1 MFWPDERLDRKK
13 TNTKYKYSLCCQQG
27 KVDLPLLNATP
38 PLLDT
43 LLDINGDSTSRHFRN
58 NIRSYNAAFSWTSF
72 GAKFDPKLINSRGP
86 YSLILCGENYHF
98 MGSLLP
104 PNGQHPRYSQLY
116 VHDPNSEVN
125 ERISQFPAAESK
137 LHLSLIQ
144 QLQDMLDEYNILTKT
159 FRQVRASLE
168 HSQNKDLRLRITG
181 QRIPNGK
188 QYELPSGVELAGL
201 IPGDFEPNH
210 EDRDI
215 IVNNCNSGL
224 QRITSLHPLFDSLH
238 FPLLFPYGNDGFHN
252 ALDRGETSS
261 KNIGRIILPSSFTGG
276 MRYMKQLFL
285 DAMAIC
291 HYFGNP
297 DLFITFT
304 SNAQWPEITNAF
316 KNKVG
321 SHGEDKPAIVARVFR
336 MKLQHLKDDISMHT
350 VEFQKRGLP
359 HVHIL
364 VWLANNAKLETQKQ
378 IDQIISAQ
386 LPNPTEDPIGYAS
399 VTKFMIHG
407 PCGIDNPKS
416 PCMVDGKCK
425 KKYPKAYNTETI
437 SDRHGYTL
445 YKREKTKITVN
456 KSGKFLDNRYIV
468 PYNRHLI
475 IKYQAHI
482 NYLFKYITKG
492 PDRQTVVAETTSLDE
507 IAQYLDCRSISS
519 YEAIWRLFEYPIHE
533 RKPNVVR
540 LSIHMPLSQ
549 SITYQG
555 SQTIRSIVGRPG
567 ITNTMLTQWFVLNQR
582 DPSARKYTYDKIPN
596 AYVWSTQLDDWSPR
610 KQGFA
615 VGRIP
620 SVPAASGDI
629 FYLRMLLG
637 KISGALNFKDL
648 RTLNGIVYDNYQ
660 QTCQAMGLLSSD
672 NEWVSLEH
680 FKLPHPMPTVTR
692 EQNHNNILTHHQYDK
707 QTEESKSKKYYA
719 SLNSDQIRAYSSIMD
734 AIETKKGK
742 FFFVHGH
749 GGTGKTFLYNCII
762 SKVRSTGGI
771 ALVVASSGIAAT
783 LLPDGVTAHS
793 RFKIPLEIDN
803 LSTCTIKKGSDVAEL
818 LKSATLIVWDE
829 APMIHKLSFEAVDR
843 TMCDIMNMP
852 LSGENYVPFG
862 GKVVLLGGDFRQTL
876 PVVPNGSREDNI
888 NATLPRSYLWTF
900 CTLLHLRINMRIT
913 TNSIN
918 TTPMF
923 DGLTFPD
930 WVLAVGNGTLRTY
943 PTKKNTKFD
952 DLITIPSPFLIQTT
966 TKPLESYQS
975 LQYIKSR
982 AIVSPTNAVV
992 SEINNI
998 LLAQIPVPSKI
1009 YFSSDSLSPIK
1020 TNIAT
1025 PELEY
1030 PLEFLNSLSFNGIPE
1045 HKLELKPFTVVM
1057 LLRNINPTSGMC
1069 NGTRILLTDLG
1080 EYVISGLIVSGT
1092 QEGTTVA
1099 IPRIILDVTDNRWP
1113 FTLRRRQF
1121 PIRICYAMT
1130 INKSQGQT
1138 LDHVGIYLPKPV
1150 FSHGQLY
1157 VAVSRVRS
1165 ANGLHILI
1173 PNISSN
1179 PDNKTRNIVYQDI
1192 LHEITGI

>member
-1 MFWPDERLDRKK
+1 
-13 TNTKYKYSLCCQQG
+13 
-27 KVDLPLLNATP
+27 
-38 PLLDT
+38 
-43 LLDINGDSTSRHFRN
+43 
-58 NIRSYNAAFSWTSF
+58 
-72 GAKFDPKLINSRGP
+72 
-86 YSLILCGENYHF
+86 
-98 MGSLLP
+98 
-104 PNGQHPRYSQLY
+104 
-116 VHDPNSEVN
+116 
-125 ERISQFPAAESK
+125 
-137 LHLSLIQ
+137 
-144 QLQDMLDEYNILTKT
+144 
-159 FRQVRASLE
+159 
-168 HSQNKDLRLRITG
+168 
-181 QRIPNGK
+181 
-188 QYELPSGVELAGL
+188 
-201 IPGDFEPNH
+201 
-210 EDRDI
+210 
-215 IVNNCNSGL
+215 
-224 QRITSLHPLFDSLH
+224 
-238 FPLLFPYGNDGFHN
+238 
-252 ALDRGETSS
+252 
-261 KNIGRIILPSSFTGG
+261 
-276 MRYMKQLFL
+276 
-285 DAMAIC
+285 
-291 HYFGNP
+291 
-297 DLFITFT
+297 
-304 SNAQWPEITNAF
+304 
-316 KNKVG
+316 
-321 SHGEDKPAIVARVFR
+321 
-336 MKLQHLKDDISMHT
+336 MKLQHLKDDINDHHIFGRT
-350 VEFQKRGLP
+350 VAGLP

-364 VWLANNAKLETQKQ
+364 VWLANNAKLETQEQ

-399 VTKFMIHG
+399 VTKFMIQG
-407 PCGIDNPKS
+407 PYGIDNPKS

-425 KKYPKAYNTETI
+425 KKFPKAYNTETI

-445 YKREKTKITVN
+445 YKREMTNITVN
-456 KSGKFLDNRYIV
+456 KSGKYLYNRCVV
-468 PYNRHLI
+468 PYNRQLI

-482 NYLFKYITKG
+482 NIEICHKGQLIKYLFKYITKG

-519 YEAIWRLFEYPIHE
+519 YEAIWRLFEYPIHK

-540 LSIHMPLSQ
+540 LSIHMPFSQ
-549 SITYQG
+549 SIVFQE

-582 DPSARKYTYDKIPN
+582 DPSARKYTYDQISN

-615 VGRIP
+615 VG
-620 SVPAASGDI
+620 
-629 FYLRMLLG
+629 RMLLG

-660 QTCQAMGLLSSD
+660 HTCQAMGLLSSD
-672 NEWVSLEH
+672 NEWDLVMSEISRWAHPAIIRSMFVSLLI
-680 FKLPHPMPTVTR
+680 FCQVADPSKLLANWWESMSERFCAQKTTTR
-692 EQNHNNILTHHQYDK
+692 RY
-707 QTEESKSKKYYA
+707 
-719 SLNSDQIRAYSSIMD
+719 R
-734 AIETKKGK
+734 
-742 FFFVHGH
+742 
-749 GGTGKTFLYNCII
+749 KTFLYNCII

-771 ALVVASSGIAAT
+771 SLVVASSGIAAT

-803 LSTCTIKKGSDVAEL
+803 LSTCTVKKGSDVAEL

-829 APMIHKLSFEAVDR
+829 APMIHKLSFEVVDR

-930 WVLAVGNGTLRTY
+930 WVLAVGNGTLHIRPTRTHAM
-943 PTKKNTKFD
+943 PNN
-952 DLITIPSPFLIQTT
+952 LITIPSPFLIQTT
-966 TKPLESYQS
+966 TKPLDE
-975 LQYIKSR
+975 SR

-992 SEINNI
+992 SKINNI
-998 LLAQIPVPSKI
+998 LLAQIPCPSKI
-1009 YFSSDSLSPIK
+1009 YFSSDSLSPTK

-1025 PELEY
+1025 LELEY
-1030 PLEFLNSLSFNGIPE
+1030 PLEFLNSLSFNGIPK

-1057 LLRNINPTSGMC
+1057 LLRNINPTSEMC

-1092 QEGTTVA
+1092 LEGTTVA

-1157 VAVSRVRS
+1157 VVVSRVRL

-1173 PNISSN
+1173 PNISPN
-1179 PDNKTRNIVYQDI
+1179 PDNETRNIVYQDI
-1192 LHEITGI
+1192 LHEIMGI

>member
-1 MFWPDERLDRKK
+1 
-13 TNTKYKYSLCCQQG
+13 
-27 KVDLPLLNATP
+27 
-38 PLLDT
+38 
-43 LLDINGDSTSRHFRN
+43 
-58 NIRSYNAAFSWTSF
+58 
-72 GAKFDPKLINSRGP
+72 
-86 YSLILCGENYHF
+86 
-98 MGSLLP
+98 
-104 PNGQHPRYSQLY
+104 
-116 VHDPNSEVN
+116 
-125 ERISQFPAAESK
+125 
-137 LHLSLIQ
+137 
-144 QLQDMLDEYNILTKT
+144 
-159 FRQVRASLE
+159 
-168 HSQNKDLRLRITG
+168 
-181 QRIPNGK
+181 
-188 QYELPSGVELAGL
+188 
-201 IPGDFEPNH
+201 
-210 EDRDI
+210 
-215 IVNNCNSGL
+215 
-224 QRITSLHPLFDSLH
+224 
-238 FPLLFPYGNDGFHN
+238 
-252 ALDRGETSS
+252 
-261 KNIGRIILPSSFTGG
+261 
-276 MRYMKQLFL
+276 
-285 DAMAIC
+285 
-291 HYFGNP
+291 
-297 DLFITFT
+297 
-304 SNAQWPEITNAF
+304 
-316 KNKVG
+316 
-321 SHGEDKPAIVARVFR
+321 
-336 MKLQHLKDDISMHT
+336 
-350 VEFQKRGLP
+350 
-359 HVHIL
+359 
-364 VWLANNAKLETQKQ
+364 
-378 IDQIISAQ
+378 
-386 LPNPTEDPIGYAS
+386 
-399 VTKFMIHG
+399 MIHG

-425 KKYPKAYNTETI
+425 KKFPKAYNTETI
-437 SDRHGYTL
+437 SDRHDYTL
-445 YKREKTKITVN
+445 YKREMTKITVN
-456 KSGKFLDNRYIV
+456 KSGKYLDNRYVV

-482 NYLFKYITKG
+482 NIEICHKSQLIKYLFKYITKG

-540 LSIHMPLSQ
+540 LSIHMPLNQ
-549 SITYQG
+549 SIAFQG
-555 SQTIRSIVGRPG
+555 SQIIRSIVGRPG
-567 ITNTMLTQWFVLNQR
+567 ITNTMPTQWFVLNQR
-582 DPSARKYTYDKIPN
+582 DPSARKYTYDQIPN

-615 VGRIP
+615 VARIS

-660 QTCQAMGLLSSD
+660 HTCQAMGLLSSD
-672 NEWVSLEH
+672 NEWDLVMSEVSRWAHPAIIRSMFVSLLIFCQVADPSKLLANWWESVSEDFAHRKQQLDSIEFTQPQPIQLYDELLTNLDYLLHSYSLSLKH
-680 FKLPHPMPTVTR
+680 FKLPHPMPTVAR
-692 EQNHNNILTHHQYDK
+692 EQNYNNILTHFQYDK
-707 QTEESKSKKYYA
+707 QTEASKSQKYYA

-742 FFFVHGH
+742 LFFSHGH

-771 ALVVASSGIAAT
+771 SLVVASSGIAAT

-803 LSTCTIKKGSDVAEL
+803 LSTCTVKKGSDVAEL

-862 GKVVLLGGDFRQTL
+862 GKFVLLGGDFRQTL

-888 NATLPRSYLWTF
+888 NATL
-900 CTLLHLRINMRIT
+900 INMRIT

-930 WVLAVGNGTLRTY
+930 WVLADGNGTLRTR
-943 PTKKNTKFD
+943 PTRTHAMPN

-966 TKPLESYQS
+966 TKPLDELISRVYPSFQKSYQS

-998 LLAQIPVPSKI
+998 LLAQIPGPSKI
-1009 YFSSDSLSPIK
+1009 YFSSDSLSPTK

-1025 PELEY
+1025 LELEY
-1030 PLEFLNSLSFNGIPE
+1030 PLEFLNFLSFNGILE

-1057 LLRNINPTSGMC
+1057 LLRNINPTSGMLI
-1069 NGTRILLTDLG
+1069 N
-1080 EYVISGLIVSGT
+1080 GLIVSGT
-1092 QEGTTVA
+1092 LEGTTVV

-1121 PIRICYAMT
+1121 SIRICYAMT
-1130 INKSQGQT
+1130 INKS
-1138 LDHVGIYLPKPV
+1138 
-1150 FSHGQLY
+1150 
-1157 VAVSRVRS
+1157 
-1165 ANGLHILI
+1165 
-1173 PNISSN
+1173 
-1179 PDNKTRNIVYQDI
+1179 
-1192 LHEITGI
+1192 